1 MAIFNPTREQVRE
14 FFIQTWQKYQHNA
27 ALSAMEKI
35 ALGWIMKHPE
45 YHAMLDNP
53 EARNKDFS
61 VAEGQTNPFLHLS
74 MHIALEEQISIDN
87 PHGIREVFEQLSA
100 KLDEHAAH
108 HEMMECL
115 GQVIWQ
121 AQRNRGPLDQQ
132 LYIELLKQRVN
143 TH

>member
-1 MAIFNPTREQVRE
+1 MAIFNPTREQVRD
-14 FFIQTWQKYQHNA
+14 FFIQTWQKYQHKA
-27 ALSAMEKI
+27 VLSAMEKI

>member
-1 MAIFNPTREQVRE
+1 MAIFNPTREQVRD
-14 FFIQTWQKYQHNA
+14 FFIQTWQKYQHKA

>member
-1 MAIFNPTREQVRE
+1 M
-14 FFIQTWQKYQHNA
+14 
-27 ALSAMEKI
+27 
-35 ALGWIMKHPE
+35 
-45 YHAMLDNP
+45 
-53 EARNKDFS
+53 
-61 VAEGQTNPFLHLS
+61 AEGQTNPFLHLS

-121 AQRNRGPLDQQ
+121 AQRNR
-132 LYIELLKQRVN
+132 
-143 TH
+143 